1 MIRWELMSLGLKIK
15 TTCQVDSLGFQA
27 RVLADPKVHE
37 LWVSNDL
44 SESKRIIPKKDTK
57 IQTSPSQPGG

>member
-27 RVLADPKVHE
+27 RKFVYFFHFQ
-37 LWVSNDL
+37 
-44 SESKRIIPKKDTK
+44 
-57 IQTSPSQPGG
+57 IQTDYPQIRHQDPNESIPTRGVR